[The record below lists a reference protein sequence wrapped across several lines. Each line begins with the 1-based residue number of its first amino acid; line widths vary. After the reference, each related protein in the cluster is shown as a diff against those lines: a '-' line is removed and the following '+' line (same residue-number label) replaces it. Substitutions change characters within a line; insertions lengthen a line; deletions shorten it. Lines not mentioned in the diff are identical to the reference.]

1 MEKKVLSVWIS
12 AVVIVAAVCIC
23 KAAAGG
29 ASEQGQIEKQVQLRV
44 ENQEQRL
51 DDIQEVV
58 DREQRRIEEQYLY
71 RLDRLK
77 RLARRRAS
85 KFERPIRTVW
95 IEFMR
100 ESNRVPYADGY
111 FSRTH
116 INFLDDREIYELRSI
131 LSDEYL
137 LSEFADFLMDWE
149 AHEPLKAMASSEQ
162 WRATSG
168 DRLVWKEV
176 CKVLAV
182 IREFEWELAGLEN
195 RRRACLADLA
205 RWEKDQEEDV
215 FTVIGQIKAESKKPE
230 TGVVIAISYGRK
242 GVLGMVGGEIIYPGD
257 IVGNVKVTRIL
268 RDGIEFEKRGKRWVQ
283 KIGEAPDSAWAE
295 SF

>member
-1 MEKKVLSVWIS
+1 MGKKVLSVWIS

-23 KAAAGG
+23 EAAAGG

-44 ENQEQRL
+44 KNQEKRL
-51 DDIQEVV
+51 DDIKEVV
-58 DREQRRIEEQYLY
+58 SRERRRTEEDYRY
-71 RLDRLK
+71 RLDQLK
-77 RLARRRAS
+77 QLARRRAS

-95 IEFMR
+95 VEFMR
-100 ESNRVPYADGY
+100 ESEKVPYADGY

-137 LSEFADFLMDWE
+137 LSEFAGFLMDGE
-149 AHEPLKAMASSEQ
+149 AHELLKAMAASEQ

-176 CKVLAV
+176 RKVLAV
-182 IREFEWELAGLEN
+182 MREFEWELAGLEN

-205 RWEKDQEEDV
+205 QWEKDQEEDV

-230 TGVVIAISYGRK
+230 TGVVSAISYGRK

-268 RDGIEFEKRGKRWVQ
+268 RDGVEFEKGGRRWLQ
-283 KIGEAPDSAWAE
+283 KIGEAPDSAWTE